1 MFLLLFVFSDIARRF
16 QLGFQDTATPV
27 MSAILDLHS
36 HVCFFLIIIFVFV
49 SFQILDVLRFFR
61 IDYYFFLKNISFF

>member
-1 MFLLLFVFSDIARRF
+1 MKFFFIILQDFAREY
-16 QLGFQDTATPV
+16 QIGFQDTATPV

-36 HVCFFLIIIFVFV
+36 YVSLFLIIIFIFV

-61 IDYYFFLKNISFF
+61 IDFYYFFKINNV